1 MKYLKSRKEYIA
13 ENNAA
18 WNYFL
23 KALGGN
29 KKLELGDSPV
39 SGDIKYNVSGDKGKN
54 IQVLLDT
61 MEKHGITNPYT
72 KVAILGVIGKES
84 GFIPKNETPYTNT
97 GNARIR
103 KIFGSRVKD
112 LSDSELTNLK
122 KNETKFWDRVYG
134 PDDPTGNSQKYGNT
148 SPGDGAKYR
157 GRGFNGITFKKNY
170 ERFQK
175 LIDQAGKLGKS
186 VNIVTNPDS
195 LNDIEVAAEVAIL
208 FFLEASKNPAMKSKY
223 GVSGINEFKDKK
235 TAIKA
240 MANANAGWGKNM
252 DTHPLQPHKKAEAV
266 AQNFNIDTSGGV
278 SLA

>member
-1 MKYLKSRKEYIA
+1 MKYLKSRKEYIT

-61 MEKHGITNPYT
+61 MENHGITNPYT

-84 GFIPKNETPYTNT
+84 NFIPKSEKGYGNT
-97 GNARIR
+97 SNSRIK
-103 KIFGSRVKD
+103 KIFGKRVSD
-112 LSDSELTNLK
+112 LSDSELESLK
-122 KNETKFWDRVYG
+122 KDEKNFFDKVYG
-134 PDDPTGNSQKYGNT
+134 GRYGNT
-148 SPGDGAKYR
+148 SSGDGYKYR
-157 GRGFNGITFKKNY
+157 GRGFNQVTFKGSY
-170 ERFQK
+170 EKFQK
-175 LIDQAGKLGKS
+175 LINQSKKLKKT
-186 VNIVTNPDS
+186 VNLISNPDQ
-195 LNDIEVAAEVAIL
+195 LNDPEVAAEVAIL
-208 FFLEASKNPAMKSKY
+208 FFLERSKDSAMKSKY

-240 MANANAGWGKNM
+240 MANANAGWGKNL

>member
-1 MKYLKSRKEYIA
+1 MKYLKSRKEYIR

-23 KALGGN
+23 NALGGN

-97 GNARIR
+97 GNARIK

-112 LSDSELTNLK
+112 LSDAELTDLK

-134 PDDPTGNSQKYGNT
+134 PDDPTGKSQKYGNT

-175 LIDQAGKLGKS
+175 LIDQGGKLEKS
-186 VNIVTNPDS
+186 VNIVTNPDA

-252 DTHPLQPHKKAEAV
+252 DTHPLQPHKKAETV